1 MHTTGRC
8 GLFKN
13 PAKMKMFLKM
23 RFIDLSMNIKGRK
36 SNAWQTILWIAFFTV
51 LGLILFWA
59 MNKAGVFS
67 NQTFTA
73 IKEKFNPFG

>member
-1 MHTTGRC
+1 MHPAGRF

-13 PAKMKMFLKM
+13 PEKMKMFLK
-23 RFIDLSMNIKGRK
+23 RERDGLSMNIKNK
-36 SNAWQTILWIAFFTV
+36 NAKIDIVLWIAFYV
-51 LGLILFWA
+51 LLALVILWA

-73 IKEKFNPFG
+73 IKQKIYPFG